1 MLTYNQEIPDS
12 HIPNPNAYPTRNASL
27 FVDLFNDPTSTAT
40 ERIDSNQRSNGA
52 KPNEKI
58 TPQIRARN
66 LFLSIINILIQRNFY
81 ERRFKLFWKL

>member
-1 MLTYNQEIPDS
+1 M
-12 HIPNPNAYPTRNASL
+12 PNPNAYPIRNASL
-27 FVDLFNDPTSTAT
+27 FVDLFNNPTSTAT
-40 ERIDSNQRSNGA
+40 ERTDSNQRSNGA

>member
-1 MLTYNQEIPDS
+1 M
-12 HIPNPNAYPTRNASL
+12 PNPNAYPIRNASL
-27 FVDLFNDPTSTAT
+27 LVDLFNNPTSAAT

-58 TPQIRARN
+58 TPQIRARS
-66 LFLSIINILIQRNFY
+66 LFLNIFDILIQRNFY

>member
-1 MLTYNQEIPDS
+1 M
-12 HIPNPNAYPTRNASL
+12 PNPNAYPIRNASL
-27 FVDLFNDPTSTAT
+27 FVDLFNNPTSTAT
-40 ERIDSNQRSNGA
+40 ERIDSIQRSNGA

-66 LFLSIINILIQRNFY
+66 LFLSIFDILIQRNFY